1 MEKNREV
8 SEDEGKK
15 GLEKLQKI
23 TDECIKEAE
32 KFSETKE
39 KDILNV

>member
-1 MEKNREV
+1 MEKNHAI
-8 SEDEGKK
+8 SEDNGKK

-23 TDECIKEAE
+23 TDECIKSAE
-32 KFSETKE
+32 NLSEIKE